1 MATFAQHV
9 PASAAPDSVEERRAH
24 ERHAIEIP
32 VSVWSPSRPT
42 ERFEGMTADLS
53 AGGALL
59 RVPGLPALAATL
71 DLRLGLPAGAVA
83 VSASIRWRRAPDL
96 VGVSFERIEP
106 HGILRLG
113 ELLATSGGR

>member
-1 MATFAQHV
+1 MAAQ
-9 PASAAPDSVEERRAH
+9 APVVTEPFEERRAH
-24 ERHAIEIP
+24 ERHSIEIP
-32 VSVWSPSRPT
+32 VSAWSPFRPT
-42 ERFEGMTADLS
+42 ERFEGMTADVS

-59 RVPGLPALAATL
+59 RLPGLPALAATL
-71 DLRLGLPAGAVA
+71 DLRLALPGGAVA

-113 ELLATSGGR
+113 ELLAAGGLM